1 VANKSEIKVYD
12 CQTGRLVKVHQN
24 LADQLEGSE
33 ISQVR
38 QDLRHRKCYVA
49 DITGKIKVYNV
60 SSGIC
65 LKDVTEDKK
74 VEIEYKSAH
83 GSSSEDEKEDDTPY
97 GGLQGMD
104 MKIGEITGMQLIW
117 ED

>member
-1 VANKSEIKVYD
+1 MRI
-12 CQTGRLVKVHQN
+12 HQN
-24 LADQLEGSE
+24 LGNQLEGSE

-49 DITGKIKVYNV
+49 EITGRIKVYNV

-83 GSSSEDEKEDDTPY
+83 GSSSEDEKEKDSPQN
-97 GGLQGMD
+97 GLKGKD
-104 MKIGEITGMQLIW
+104 MKIGEITGLQLIW

>member
-1 VANKSEIKVYD
+1 M
-12 CQTGRLVKVHQN
+12 KVHQN

-74 VEIEYKSAH
+74 VEIEYTSAH
-83 GSSSEDEKEDDTPY
+83 GSSSEDEKEDDKCNN
-97 GGLQGMD
+97 GL
-104 MKIGEITGMQLIW
+104 
-117 ED
+117 